1 MKAESGLLLVGSP
14 FENSNEQ
21 KSEKTE
27 KFMKRILCVAILLG
41 LGLSAEP
48 GLTSTHSA
56 GQLGDDL
63 LRYLP
68 DGTAVAVMDFQKITG
83 SALWASFSGQQ
94 KFKSTL
100 EKAESEI
107 SDLGVKLTDVRAL
120 ALVFHSASMNNPTVA
135 ITGGVDQSVLLE
147 RLRSS
152 EKFKLTSE
160 KYKGFD
166 LYKVKS
172 IAPASPATSSKEH
185 SESKRAPDTA
195 SKSENALAFHDS
207 NTIIIGTVE
216 GVRASIDVMT
226 GASPSIA
233 QNRLLTEALAQNPSA
248 AIRFAFSLTPAMTG
262 ALESSELPVPD
273 FSSVKLIF
281 GGIDVSA
288 GVDLNATL
296 RNDTAEH
303 AKSIADRLN
312 GLLSMAKGYLGAAQ
326 NAKSAPIVGALNTV
340 NIVSVDIDVKI
351 TGSLPMDLLNSLFAS
366 SERKGK

>member
-1 MKAESGLLLVGSP
+1 MIARVGCRSRIDTI
-14 FENSNEQ
+14 EEA
-21 KSEKTE
+21 KKRE
-27 KFMKRILCVAILLG
+27 KFMKRILCVAIMLAFG
-41 LGLSAEP
+41 VSAEP
-48 GLTSTHSA
+48 KLTSSHSA
-56 GQLGDDL
+56 AQLGDDL

-83 SALWASFSGQQ
+83 STLWATFSSQQ
-94 KFKSTL
+94 KFKNAL

-120 ALVFHSASMNNPTVA
+120 ALVFPSASMNSPTVA
-135 ITGGVDQSVLLE
+135 ITGGFDQSVLLE

-152 EKFKLTSE
+152 AKFKLTSE

-166 LYKVKS
+166 LHKVKS
-172 IAPASPATSSKEH
+172 IAPAPPAISSKEP
-185 SESKRAPDTA
+185 SESKRDPGAA
-195 SKSENALAFHDS
+195 ALKNENALAFHDS
-207 NTIIIGTVE
+207 NTIITGTVE
-216 GVRASIDVMT
+216 AVRASIDVMT

-233 QNRLLTEALAQNPSA
+233 QNRMLAEALAQNPSA
-248 AIRFAFSLTPAMTG
+248 AIRFAISLTPAMTG
-262 ALESSELPVPD
+262 ALQSSELPVPD

-296 RNDTAEH
+296 RNDTADH

-312 GLLSMAKGYLGAAQ
+312 GLLAMAKGYLGAVQ
-326 NAKSAPIVGALNTV
+326 NAKSAPIVVALNTV

-351 TGSLPMDLLNSLFAS
+351 TGSLPIDLLNSLFAS
-366 SERKGK
+366 SERKDK

>member
-1 MKAESGLLLVGSP
+1 MK
-14 FENSNEQ
+14 
-21 KSEKTE
+21 K
-27 KFMKRILCVAILLG
+27 ILCVAILMALG
-41 LGLSAEP
+41 ASAGP
-48 GLTSTHSA
+48 KLTSASSA
-56 GQLGDDL
+56 APLGDDL

-83 SALWASFSGQQ
+83 STLWATFSSQQ
-94 KFKSTL
+94 KFKDTF

-120 ALVFHSASMNNPTVA
+120 ALVFPAVNMSNPTLA
-135 ITGGVDQSVLLE
+135 ITGGFDQNVLLE

-152 EKFKLTSE
+152 AKFKLTSE

-166 LYKVKS
+166 LHKVKS
-172 IAPASPATSSKEH
+172 IAPAAPAASSKEQ
-185 SESKRAPDTA
+185 SESKHALGTA
-195 SKSENALAFHDS
+195 ALKSENAFAFHDS
-207 NTIIIGTVE
+207 NTIITGTLE
-216 GVRASIDVMT
+216 AVRASIDVMT

-233 QNRLLTEALAQNPSA
+233 QNRLLAEALAQNPSA
-248 AIRFAFSLTPAMTG
+248 AIRFAISLTPAMTG
-262 ALESSELPVPD
+262 ALQSSDLPVPD

-281 GGIDVSA
+281 GAIDVSS

-312 GLLSMAKGYLGAAQ
+312 GLLAMAKGYLGAAQ

-351 TGSLPMDLLNSLFAS
+351 TGSVPVDLLNSLFAS